1 MVSRPK
7 SIRAI
12 LLGTAAAL
20 AISAVASELQ
30 AQTATGFPTQEVLP
44 KPEAPFAGQI
54 GTTYRESRA
63 DFASP

>member
-30 AQTATGFPTQEVLP
+30 AQTATGSPTQEVLP
-44 KPEAPFAGQI
+44 KPEAPLRARLGQPI
-54 GTTYRESRA
+54 ESQERT
-63 DFASP
+63 SPSP